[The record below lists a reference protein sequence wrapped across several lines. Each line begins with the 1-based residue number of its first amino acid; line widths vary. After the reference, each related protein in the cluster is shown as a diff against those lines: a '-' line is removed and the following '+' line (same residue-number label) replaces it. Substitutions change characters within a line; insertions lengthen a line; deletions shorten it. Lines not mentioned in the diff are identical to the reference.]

1 MLVASP
7 TNGPIGTSIAF
18 TATVKRTSG
27 TIAPAG
33 TVFFN
38 AGAKVLGTA
47 IVDANGAAV
56 LTISTLKPG
65 TYSIKAHYAG
75 DASDKAS
82 ESNAVSVTIT

>member
-1 MLVASP
+1 M
-7 TNGPIGTSIAF
+7 
-18 TATVKRTSG
+18 
-27 TIAPAG
+27 
-33 TVFFN
+33 
-38 AGAKVLGTA
+38 GTA